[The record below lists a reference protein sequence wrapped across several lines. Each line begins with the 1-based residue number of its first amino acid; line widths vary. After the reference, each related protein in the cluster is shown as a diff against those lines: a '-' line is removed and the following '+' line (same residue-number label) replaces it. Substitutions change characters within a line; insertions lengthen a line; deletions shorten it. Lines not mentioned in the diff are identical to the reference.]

1 MAKTCKSAAAA
12 ALVATA
18 ALLLVLLEAR
28 PALAREQGTEQERK
42 ACMPDVSK
50 LCNAFIPNPEQIIA
64 CLRFPAAEDRTIAAR
79 IVLRGVRTA
88 VMHAQILERARTLTP
103 RYVANASHSWA
114 SADQA
119 SGGWNRPTGWNVKGP
134 AIRAWG
140 QYHSRVLD
148 RRASAGCCE
157 GATAEKAVPFPS
169 DCPSIPNSSCVR

>member
-1 MAKTCKSAAAA
+1 
-12 ALVATA
+12 
-18 ALLLVLLEAR
+18 
-28 PALAREQGTEQERK
+28 
-42 ACMPDVSK
+42 MPDVSK

-119 SGGWNRPTGWNVKGP
+119 SGWVEP
-134 AIRAWG
+134 A
-140 QYHSRVLD
+140 D
-148 RRASAGCCE
+148 RLEC
-157 GATAEKAVPFPS
+157 
-169 DCPSIPNSSCVR
+169 